1 MNPGKLPHEVKMKK
15 TESLTQERLKEVLHY
30 DPETGVF
37 TWAMNRTRASKGRV
51 AGGVDGHGYR
61 IIAIDG
67 VRHSA
72 HRLAWLYLYG
82 FYPDEIDHQNHVRT
96 DNRLINLRATDR
108 SGNGRNISKPINNKS
123 GVIGVSWAKR
133 LGKRYDKWEVR
144 VCGEFLGYFDD
155 FFEAVCKR
163 KSAEL
168 KLNFHPNHG
177 I

>member
-1 MNPGKLPHEVKMKK
+1 MAK
-15 TESLTQERLKEVLHY
+15 TESLSQERLKEVLHY
-30 DPETGVF
+30 DAESGIF
-37 TWAMNRTRASKGRV
+37 TWAIDRPMAPKAPKGKI
-51 AGGVDGHGYR
+51 AGIINSHGYLV
-61 IIAIDG
+61 ICVDG
-67 VRHSA
+67 VRHHA
-72 HRLAWLYLYG
+72 HRLAWLYVHG
-82 FYPDEIDHQNHVRT
+82 NRPMEIDHQNHSRT

-108 SGNGRNISKPINNKS
+108 SGNGRNISKPIDNKS
-123 GVIGVSWAKR
+123 GVVGVSWTKR

-144 VCGEFLGYFDD
+144 ACGKFLGYFDD